1 MAKSTP
7 FEEHPDQYE
16 NWFSHHDS
24 AYESELNA
32 VRELLPPSGSGVEIG
47 VGSGRF
53 AAPLGIQHGVE
64 PSEQMRRIAE
74 QRGITAISGVAE
86 QLPYQKEIFDFA
98 LMVTTLCFL
107 DDVDQSFREVRRIL
121 KPGGVFLIGFIARD
135 SPLGKL
141 YEQHKE
147 ENVFY
152 RIATFYTVEEVVT
165 ALRSTGFTDSQ
176 FTQTIF
182 RPLEEITTPE
192 PVKPGYGDGSF
203 VVIRAMKPQE

>member
-1 MAKSTP
+1 MK
-7 FEEHPDQYE
+7 
-16 NWFSHHDS
+16 
-24 AYESELNA
+24 
-32 VRELLPPSGSGVEIG
+32 ELLPPSGSGLEIG

-53 AAPLGIQHGVE
+53 AAPLGVQHGVE

-74 QRGITAISGVAE
+74 QRGITTISGVAE
-86 QLPYQKEIFDFA
+86 QLPYQNGKFDFA

-107 DDVDQSFREVRRIL
+107 DDVHQSFREVRRIL
-121 KPGGVFLIGFIARD
+121 KPGGALLIGFIARE

-141 YEQHKE
+141 YEQYKE

-165 ALRSTGFTDSQ
+165 ALRSTSFTDFR

-203 VVIRAMKPQE
+203 VVIRALKPQE

>member
-1 MAKSTP
+1 MAKITP
-7 FEEHPDQYE
+7 FEEHSDQYE
-16 NWFSHHDS
+16 SWFSDHHA
-24 AYESELNA
+24 AYESELSA
-32 VRELLPPSGSGVEIG
+32 VKELLPPSGSGVEIG

-74 QRGITAISGVAE
+74 QRGIATIAGVAE
-86 QLPYQKEIFDFA
+86 QLPYQNENFDFA

-107 DDVDQSFREVRRIL
+107 DDVTQSFREVRRIL
-121 KPGGVFLIGFIARD
+121 TPGGAFLIGFIARE
-135 SPLGKL
+135 SPLGQL
-141 YEQHKE
+141 YERYKE
-147 ENVFY
+147 QNVFY
-152 RIATFYTVEEVVT
+152 RVATFYSVEEGVSD
-165 ALRSTGFTDSQ
+165 LRNTGFTDFK

-182 RPLEEITTPE
+182 RPLEEITAPE